1 MVTIRPQ
8 GRSSLPNS
16 KEIYCLL
23 GKTVTM
29 LSFSLISREAHVTLE
44 SMVSMEKIIP
54 LGCLHRKSFQ
64 WYLETLLISSVSGYP
79 IPFLGSLVQGSS
91 LLVDQ
96 YFNFE
101 GELSTPLEGAQSL
114 SFHRSFPK
122 GWGALL
128 KHPQP
133 LVCGIRKS
141 QDSS

>member
-79 IPFLGSLVQGSS
+79 ISWVFGSGIIFTGGPIVQ
-91 LLVDQ
+91 
-96 YFNFE
+96 FE
-101 GELSTPLEGAQSL
+101 GELTTPLEGAQSL